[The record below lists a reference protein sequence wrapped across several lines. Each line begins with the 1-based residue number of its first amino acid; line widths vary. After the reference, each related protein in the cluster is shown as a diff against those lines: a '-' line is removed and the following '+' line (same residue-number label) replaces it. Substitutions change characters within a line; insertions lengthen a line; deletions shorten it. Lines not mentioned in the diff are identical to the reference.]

1 MSILYKAA
9 ARQAVLIG
17 IKWKASNG
25 FSWDILKANWF
36 WPIFFFFLLRSFAP
50 LILWCSLLQW
60 NHANPSRTWL
70 WNSEEVDIL
79 VGSLAGN
86 FNLVPGWFFNFLLQI
101 YLSNILCRFLFL
113 NVFYKFSKL
122 FWRVSLSF
130 WGYSRAG
137 QSLRLRRTA
146 TRSAKESFFLWK
158 YFDFERRLPQERWL
172 SGRKRLIANPLY
184 ELYSYRGF
192 ESLSLR
198 KNELRLPIKK
208 DFVPAWTKS
217 FLILIGG
224 APFFCKKKDKVPA
237 ERRAFFLQKKG
248 QSLRLR
254 RTATRSAD
262 EVEVKEQ
269 QQRDCCVDCGWWWCN
284 KVVFQLC
291 WKVPF
296 IKHSRKDKMQ
306 RNAGRIRGPF
316 FSFLLFSFIIL
327 WRLKKNFLLF
337 KEKNFCFHLKGESK
351 KEKQQWK
358 AEIFILFIVV
368 KKKN

>member
-1 MSILYKAA
+1 
-9 ARQAVLIG
+9 
-17 IKWKASNG
+17 
-25 FSWDILKANWF
+25 
-36 WPIFFFFLLRSFAP
+36 
-50 LILWCSLLQW
+50 
-60 NHANPSRTWL
+60 
-70 WNSEEVDIL
+70 
-79 VGSLAGN
+79 
-86 FNLVPGWFFNFLLQI
+86 
-101 YLSNILCRFLFL
+101 
-113 NVFYKFSKL
+113 
-122 FWRVSLSF
+122 
-130 WGYSRAG
+130 
-137 QSLRLRRTA
+137 
-146 TRSAKESFFLWK
+146 
-158 YFDFERRLPQERWL
+158 
-172 SGRKRLIANPLY
+172 
-184 ELYSYRGF
+184 
-192 ESLSLR
+192 
-198 KNELRLPIKK
+198 LRLPIKK
-208 DFVPAWTKS
+208 HF
-217 FLILIGG
+217 
-224 APFFCKKKDKVPA
+224 VPA
-237 ERRAFFLQKKG
+237 ERCAFFLQKKG
-248 QSLRLR
+248 QSPRRAARLFFAKK
-254 RTATRSAD
+254 RTKSFLIGAD